1 MKKSVLA
8 IAIALGAFTVKADV
22 ITNYVYVVSNI
33 FNNVYT
39 ENVITQ
45 KIKNT
50 HYNYY
55 FTNYVSVVTNV
66 FQTTFKTNIEVNVIF
81 DNFDPFVNAASNA
94 AANASSF
101 ANNAAAKATAAAS
114 AASSASSAASRAAA
128 SASSA
133 AAAASDGLN
142 RINQRIQWF
151 DDHSGETITQNNYY
165 FTTNLYFAEDSVARS
180 GVAENAGAILSLEG
194 RVGNNIETLQDQ
206 LATANGRIDTNAGA
220 ISSLEGRVGNNIEAL
235 QGQLATANGRIDTN
249 AGAISSIEGRV
260 GSIEACFNADFTTYS
275 TQVVYRCDSIPEWSF
290 RLDSSVYT
298 TSGSSISLTLLD
310 QNRPSSVGRDEILGF
325 IWFPRNYNYGVQIS
339 YYVNGSANY
348 VTLPDFYSFPDV
360 FTVEKYTFRKHT
372 EKFVPSSPAASNVVV
387 RAVSLFG
394 DSWSPKKS
402 EGEMLSDVI
411 DERTADLNR
420 RVEALESEDPGLPE
434 AIGMYARHRPS
445 VTYSYYYTY
454 GGNKLLYRVKV
465 FTDKV
470 TVVSSDD
477 SSTTYGYD
485 FEVLYADSSIG
496 NMAEV
501 SYVRKI
507 IYPNDPA
514 SNELVTRLYRSGWSM
529 YKLRGFTDDIHD
541 LKGGASVGDRLVC
554 YSNSLGYFVMQLD
567 AVDLNQDKELQY
579 YVSADFN
586 VYDVNG
592 SKIGRIMRDTDWAS
606 LSNWVEQVFQKK

>member
-1 MKKSVLA
+1 MKKSILA
-8 IAIALGAFTVKADV
+8 IAIVLAALTVKADV

-45 KIKNT
+45 KVKNT

-81 DNFDPFVNAASNA
+81 DNFEPWVNAASNA
-94 AANASSF
+94 AANASSL
-101 ANNAAAKATAAAS
+101 ASAAAAKATAAAS
-114 AASSASSAASRAAA
+114 SASSASSAASRAAA
-128 SASSA
+128 SAASA
-133 AAAASDGLN
+133 SAAASDGLA
-142 RINQRIQWF
+142 RINERINWF
-151 DDHSGETITQNNYY
+151 DQHSGETITQNNYY

-180 GVAENAGAILSLEG
+180 GVAENASAIASLEG

-206 LATANGRIDTNAGA
+206 LATANGRIDSNASA
-220 ISSLEGRVGNNIEAL
+220 IASLEGRVGNNIEAL
-235 QGQLATANGRIDTN
+235 QGQLATANGRIDSN
-249 AGAISSIEGRV
+249 AGAISSLEGRV
-260 GSIEACFNADFTTYS
+260 GSVEACFNLDLITYS
-275 TQVVYRCDSIPEWSF
+275 TQVVYRCDSIPDWSF

-298 TSGSSISLTLLD
+298 MSGDRISLTLLD
-310 QNRPSSVGRDEILGF
+310 QNRPSSVGSDEILGF

-348 VTLPDFYSFPDV
+348 VTSPDYYSFPEV
-360 FTVEKYTFRKHT
+360 FTVQKYTFRKHT
-372 EKFVPSSPAASNVVV
+372 EKFVPSAAGSNVVV

-394 DSWSPKKS
+394 DKWNPKKS
-402 EGEMLSDVI
+402 EGEMLADTI
-411 DERTADLNR
+411 DGRTADLNR
-420 RVEALESEDPGLPE
+420 RVEALESEDTDLPE
-434 AIGMYARHRPS
+434 AIGMYSRHRPS

-485 FEVLYADSSIG
+485 FEVLYKDSSIG

-501 SYVRKI
+501 SYVHKI

-567 AVDLNQDKELQY
+567 AVDLRQDKELQY

-586 VYDVNG
+586 VYDANG
-592 SKIGRIMRDTDWAS
+592 SKIGRVMRDTDWTS
-606 LSNWVEQVFQKK
+606 LSNWVESVFQKK